1 MHGVIVITGGIPSRK
16 RGEEVNLLVQ
26 QYLQQQNIVAVNC
39 HRNYLQR
46 LFKRDTTFWRSG
58 FSVCVS
64 GRACSVRARQSLR
77 KNAGSGHWCGLQPY
91 VGPVLWA
98 KMLIRSQDNREVKV
112 QELFEKIGTPAFGR
126 ILRRERKALHLTQ
139 VELAQMAKVRQATIS
154 KLENNPTSCEFD
166 THYRICT
173 ALQEHF
179 APKALRPAD

>member
-1 MHGVIVITGGIPSRK
+1 M
-16 RGEEVNLLVQ
+16 
-26 QYLQQQNIVAVNC
+26 
-39 HRNYLQR
+39 
-46 LFKRDTTFWRSG
+46 
-58 FSVCVS
+58 
-64 GRACSVRARQSLR
+64 RARQSR
-77 KNAGSGHWCGLQPY
+77 GKNAGSGPWCGLRAY
-91 VGPVLWA
+91 LVAVLWA
-98 KMLIRSQDNREVKV
+98 KMHIRSQDKRETKV

-173 ALQEHF
+173 ALQEHL